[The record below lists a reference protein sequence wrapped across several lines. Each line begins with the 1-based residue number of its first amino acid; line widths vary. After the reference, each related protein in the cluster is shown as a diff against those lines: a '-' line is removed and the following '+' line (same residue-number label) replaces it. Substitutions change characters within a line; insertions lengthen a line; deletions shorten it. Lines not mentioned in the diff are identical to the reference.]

1 MNRVLRRLKHTLRVL
16 VGQVNA
22 GRAATIFPDDVFL
35 VSYPKSGN
43 TWVRFL
49 IANLVHTEEAVTFLN
64 IESVLPSIYIL
75 PDREL
80 RKFVRPRILKSHECF
95 MPRYRRVIYIVRDPR
110 DVAVSYYYYNLK
122 KRLLPPGRTLDQ
134 YIPQFIADELD
145 MKSGP
150 WGDHVLSWIRMQD
163 TLEKFLLLRYEDII
177 ADPAAEVARV
187 AAFLNLQPDADRV
200 RRAVELSSATHMR
213 SMEEKQSDHW
223 VFTKGMRKDIPF
235 IRSATSGGWR
245 SNLSSSAVAQIE
257 NAWGTAMQALGYPLS
272 RDLRVKETLC

>member
-1 MNRVLRRLKHTLRVL
+1 M
-16 VGQVNA
+16 GQVSA
-22 GRAATIFPDDVFL
+22 GRSATIFADDVFL

-49 IANLVHTEEAVTFLN
+49 IANLIHSEQPVNFLN

-75 PDREL
+75 PDRKL
-80 RKFVRPRILKSHECF
+80 RKLARPRILKSHECF

-110 DVAVSYYYYNLK
+110 DIAVSYYFYNLK
-122 KRLLPPGRTLDQ
+122 KRVLSPDCTLDQ
-134 YIPQFIADELD
+134 YIPKFLADELD

-177 ADPAAEVARV
+177 SDPDAELDRV
-187 AAFLNLQPDADRV
+187 AAFLNLKADRSSI
-200 RRAVELSSATHMR
+200 RRAVELSSAKHMR
-213 SMEEKQSDHW
+213 NLEEKQSEGW

-245 SNLSSSAVAQIE
+245 SNLSLAAIAQIE
-257 NAWGTAMQALGYPLS
+257 NAWGKAMQALGYPLS
-272 RDLRVKETLC
+272 ADLSPDPDLAASRKIPSLG